1 MSFRVLVIP
10 EDPQQNGYILKP
22 LLECVL
28 EAAGKPRAKV
38 KVLTNPRIQGYAQA
52 VETIRGNLVE
62 RYSFYNAWVFV
73 PDADR
78 ASPAAMEH
86 LETDLRKRGV
96 TLLCC
101 PAEPEVEI
109 YACIA
114 YREQLGN
121 WSEARRHPRFKEHL
135 FAPLLE
141 EHGDPRA
148 AGAGRVRM
156 IENSLANPDLVF
168 SLCDELERLRVR
180 LSTLTET

>member
-28 EAAGKPRAKV
+28 KAAGKPRAKV
-38 KVLTNPRIQGYAQA
+38 KVLTNPRIQGYSQA
-52 VETIRGNLVE
+52 VATIRGDLID
-62 RYSFYNAWVFV
+62 RYGFYDAWVFV

-78 ASPAAMEH
+78 ASRDAMEH
-86 LETDLRKRGV
+86 LEADLAKRGV

-114 YREQLGN
+114 YRAQLGA
-121 WSEARRHPRFKEHL
+121 WPEARRHARFKEHV
-135 FAPLLE
+135 FAPLLA

-156 IENSLANPDLVF
+156 IENSLANPALVF

-180 LSTLTET
+180 LSTLAET